1 MQLDK
6 FNILI
11 NNNDVV
17 SPHTALCKYAGFNI
31 NRLLENNNAII
42 FGGAL
47 RDIAADES
55 EQICDVDILCDKHC
69 IETIK
74 IFLLKQHYVQY
85 DLYKRLL
92 IDLQTEN
99 IIELPLTFIKDKK
112 IIQLIQMSDYWTYN
126 NDDPFKEDE
135 PKQDFDKLLSFV
147 SQVDL
152 SCCGLAYHPK
162 MQCKS
167 IIQDAFEACV
177 TKTIFTMPKS
187 RLYDCVRASARIEKL
202 TKRGWELGDV
212 IKITNDDIDSM
223 ISPNTFERQQQ
234 AFEEDLPF

>member
-31 NRLLENNNAII
+31 NRLLENKNAII

-55 EQICDVDILCDKHC
+55 DLISDIDIICDKLC

-74 IFLLKQHYVQY
+74 SVLLKQCYVQY
-85 DLYKRLL
+85 NLYKRSL

-112 IIQLIQMSDYWTYN
+112 IIQLIQISDYWSY
-126 NDDPFKEDE
+126 KEKHE
-135 PKQDFDKLLSFV
+135 SKPAIDKLLSFV

-152 SCCGLAYHPK
+152 SCCGLAYHPY

-167 IIQDAFEACV
+167 VIENAFEACV
-177 TKTIFTMPKS
+177 TKTIFTMPKGD
-187 RLYDCVRASARIEKL
+187 LYDCVRASARIEKL

-212 IKITNDDIDSM
+212 VKITNDDIDSLF
-223 ISPNTFERQQQ
+223 SPNEQP
-234 AFEEDLPF
+234 FEEDLPF